1 MNNNRDM
8 FYNSF
13 GYQGNMPIQFMPIPN
28 NMMQN
33 NPMMYQNTF
42 IPYNTQYNTGYDN
55 NTNNSSMY
63 NPINDINKRLTK
75 LETNVNKLAQ
85 RVTRLENSTNNT
97 TNIYNNDPDT
107 NLYML

>member
-55 NTNNSSMY
+55 NNNSSMY

-85 RVTRLENSTNNT
+85 RVTRLESSTNNT

>member
-55 NTNNSSMY
+55 NNSSMY

-85 RVTRLENSTNNT
+85 RVTRLESSTNNT